1 MNSAIAKPLPIEAFE
16 QEEVF
21 QKKKYGTF
29 MGAYIP
35 SILMLFGVV
44 IFLRLGWITGVAGFY
59 ATFSI
64 ITLAS
69 LIIFIT
75 MLSLSAAATNIQV
88 GKGGS
93 YYMVSRAFG
102 AEIGSA
108 VGFSLFLKQSISTAF
123 SVVGFSES
131 FHGLFPQ
138 FSTQMIGLAVLAC
151 ITLIA
156 YISTNFVL
164 KMQIFIFAMIAAG
177 LYSLFAGGGDAAV
190 VHNSLGI
197 SEGFSFWMIFSIFF
211 PAMTGLESSLSLSGE
226 LKNPS
231 RSLPIG
237 VLSAVLSAYG
247 VYILIAFFLW
257 NQTPR
262 AMLIEDK
269 LIIQHVA
276 KFESLIILGIWG
288 ATLSSAIGSLLGA
301 PRTLQALAE
310 DRIVPT
316 FLGKEFGANREP
328 RIATTLT
335 VAIALVGVW
344 FGSINIIAPIL
355 TMICL
360 ISYCTLNLA
369 TGLEDL
375 MANPSWRPTFP
386 SHWSVSFTG
395 ALLCIIAM
403 LMINAGA
410 ALLAVV
416 GMLTLYTIQKKKKK
430 QSSWEDIRYGILMF
444 FSRLALYRLEW
455 QEEPSS
461 RSWRPNFLVFTGKPL
476 EVSNDLLTFASAIT
490 QTKGFLTVAS
500 VVPKEH
506 NTKEKMVEMKKSV
519 KAMLKKRGI
528 EALVCLNE
536 ASHFLTGMKRVIS
549 HYGLGPLTPDTVVC
563 GGISQENIL
572 SYLEIVRLTHDL
584 GRNVV
589 VINDEPQKCNPV
601 KASSEKIN
609 GQIHVWWDESSPR
622 NTELMLVLAYM
633 LRKKSLWGKSNIS
646 LLGIADDE
654 QTREMKQEKFN
665 EFISRNRLNINIRI
679 FVSSTKDSAEKLK
692 LVEHFSSDASMIF
705 LSLRPLHPDETLE
718 EYEKYFRTLPH
729 KSSAFPPVALVMCAE
744 QTNLQEV
751 VQIEANLQESCSFAT
766 ACEA

>member
-1 MNSAIAKPLPIEAFE
+1 MDSALAKPLPLDTFE
-16 QEEVF
+16 QAQTF

-29 MGAYIP
+29 MGTYVP

-44 IFLRLGWITGVAGFY
+44 IFLRLGWITGTAGLY

-108 VGFSLFLKQSISTAF
+108 IGVSLFLKQSISTAF

-138 FSTQMIGLAVLAC
+138 FPVHVIGLAVLAA

-156 YISTNFVL
+156 YISTNFIM
-164 KMQIFIFAMIAAG
+164 KIQIFIFATIAAG
-177 LYSLFAGGGDAAV
+177 LYSLFSGGGEAAV
-190 VHNSLGI
+190 VHESSGMA
-197 SEGFSFWMIFSIFF
+197 EGFSFWMIFAMFF
-211 PAMTGLESSLSLSGE
+211 PAMTGLESSLSLSGD

-231 RSLPIG
+231 RSLPLG
-237 VLSAVLSAYG
+237 VLSAVVSAYA
-247 VYILIAFFLW
+247 VYMLIAFFLW
-257 NQTPR
+257 NQTSR
-262 AMLIEDK
+262 ALLLEDK

-276 KFESLIILGIWG
+276 KYESLIILGIWG

-301 PRTLQALAE
+301 PRTLQALA
-310 DRIVPT
+310 DDKIVPSI
-316 FLGKEFGANREP
+316 LGKEFGPNREP

-335 VAIALVGVW
+335 VAIAFIGVW
-344 FGSINIIAPIL
+344 YGSINVIAPIL

-386 SHWSVSFTG
+386 SHWAVSFSG

-410 ALLAVV
+410 ALIAMVAII
-416 GMLTLYTIQKKKKK
+416 GLYSILSRKKQ

-455 QEEPSS
+455 QEPSS

-476 EVSNDLLTFASAIT
+476 EVSNGLLNFASAIT

-500 VVPKEH
+500 VFPRDQ
-506 NTKEKMVEMKKSV
+506 NTKEQMLEIKNNVTT
-519 KAMLKKRGI
+519 MLKNRGI

-536 ASHFLTGMKRVIS
+536 ASHFLTGMKQVIS

-563 GGISQENIL
+563 GGISQENIF
-572 SYLEIVRLTHDL
+572 SYLEIVKLTHEL
-584 GRNVV
+584 GRNVI
-589 VINDEPQKCNPV
+589 VINDEPQKYTQT
-601 KASSEKIN
+601 KITSERIE
-609 GQIHVWWDESSPR
+609 GEIHVWWDEASPR

-633 LRKKSLWGKSNIS
+633 LRKKSFWGKSNIS
-646 LLGIADDE
+646 LIGIAPNE
-654 QTREMKQEKFN
+654 QMRERKQEEFD
-665 EFISRNRLNINIRI
+665 EFISRNRLNINVKI
-679 FVSSTKDSAEKLK
+679 FVSSATTSDDTMK
-692 LVEHFSSDASMIF
+692 LVEHFSSQAAMIF
-705 LSLRPLHPDETLE
+705 LSLRQQHADETLE
-718 EYEKYFRTLPH
+718 DYEKYFHTLPH
-729 KSSAFPPVALVMCAE
+729 KRAAFPPVALVMCAK

-751 VQIEANLQESCSFAT
+751 VQIQAHLVEQRAAS
-766 ACEA
+766 

>member
-1 MNSAIAKPLPIEAFE
+1 MNSTLIKPLLLDTFG
-16 QEEVF
+16 QTQTF

-29 MGAYIP
+29 MGAYVP
-35 SILMLFGVV
+35 SILMLFGVI
-44 IFLRLGWITGVAGFY
+44 IFLRLGWITGSAGLY
-59 ATFSI
+59 TVFSI

-69 LIIFIT
+69 LIILIT

-123 SVVGFSES
+123 SIVGFSES

-138 FSTQMIGLAVLAC
+138 FPVHMIGLAVLAV

-164 KMQIFIFAMIAAG
+164 KVQIFIFAMIIAG
-177 LYSLFAGGGDAAV
+177 LYSLFSGGGDAVV
-190 VHNSLGI
+190 VHRSSGI
-197 SEGFSFWMIFSIFF
+197 AEGFSFWMIFAIFF
-211 PAMTGLESSLSLSGE
+211 PAMTGLESSLSLSGD

-231 RSLPIG
+231 RSLPLG
-237 VLSAVLSAYG
+237 VLSAVITAYV
-247 VYILIAFFLW
+247 VYMLIALFLW
-257 NQTPR
+257 NQTSR
-262 AMLIEDK
+262 EMLLEDK

-276 KFESLIILGIWG
+276 KNESLIILGIWG

-301 PRTLQALAE
+301 PRTLQALA
-310 DRIVPT
+310 DDGIVPS
-316 FLGKEFGANREP
+316 FLGKEFGSNREP

-335 VAIALVGVW
+335 VAIAFIGVW
-344 FGSINIIAPIL
+344 FGTINAIAPIL

-369 TGLEDL
+369 TGIEDL

-386 SHWSVSFTG
+386 SHWAVSFFG

-410 ALLAVV
+410 ALLAMV
-416 GMLTLYTIQKKKKK
+416 GMVSLYSILKRKKL

-444 FSRLALYRLEW
+444 FSRFALYRLEW
-455 QEEPSS
+455 QEPTS

-476 EVSNDLLTFASAIT
+476 EVSNDLLNFASAIT

-500 VVPKEH
+500 VFPRDQ
-506 NTKEKMVEMKKSV
+506 NTKEQMLKMKENV
-519 KAMLKKRGI
+519 KAMLKKRQI

-549 HYGLGPLTPDTVVC
+549 HYGLGPLTPDTIVC

-572 SYLEIVRLTHDL
+572 SYLEIIKLSHEL

-589 VINDEPQKCNPV
+589 VINDEPQKYAST
-601 KASSEKIN
+601 KISSEKIG
-609 GQIHVWWDESSPR
+609 GQIHIWWDEASPR

-633 LRKKSLWGKSNIS
+633 LRKKSFRGKSNIS
-646 LLGIADDE
+646 LLGIAADE
-654 QTREMKQEKFN
+654 QIREKKQEEFN
-665 EFISRNRLNINIRI
+665 EFISRNRLNINVRI
-679 FVSSTKDSAEKLK
+679 FVSSATAPHDKLK
-692 LVEHFSSDASMIF
+692 LVEHFSSQAAMIF
-705 LSLRPLHPDETLE
+705 LSLRPPHVDETLE
-718 EYEKYFRTLPH
+718 DYEKHFRTLPH
-729 KSSAFPPVALVMCAE
+729 KSAAFPPVALVMCAK

-751 VQIEANLQESCSFAT
+751 VQIQAGFDASL
-766 ACEA
+766 